1 MCFKPEWPLLR
12 QLALRL
18 GLIWLAY
25 ELSRLLFWLML
36 ARYFPGAGWQAWLQ
50 LFFAAQVFTWSH
62 LCTVN
67 LPWMVLFLLTMP
79 RGKAG
84 WWRIILNGLY
94 LLPNIL
100 SLGFDLADI
109 GYYPYVRKRMGAD
122 VLHLLGEKSDF
133 LNLLPGYALKFWP
146 VFLLI
151 LTVVIALPYV
161 LKKLNKALYSTEYQY
176 NIGFR
181 SLSIMLLSG
190 LFILGIRGG
199 FRLRPLVTMDA
210 LLYTD
215 HSRIPLIVNT
225 PFHLLHSFDGQR
237 MPELRFMTDHECRI
251 LADPRRDYGQ
261 GRPMQK
267 ENVVILVLESFGK
280 GFTRLG
286 GRKSLTPFLDSLMG
300 HSLVFSNAW
309 ANAFRSADGI
319 PACVAG
325 IPHCMD
331 EAFPNSPYATQP
343 IDALPILLKGQ
354 GYSTAF
360 FHGGT
365 NGTMGFQSFAK
376 HAGFERYYGRTEYGN
391 DDDYDGTWG
400 IWDGAF
406 LQYTAHQLQE
416 MKQPFLATVFTL
428 SSHEPFTLP
437 KGYRKPEI
445 IALRGIE
452 RGIAYADDALR
463 SFFQTASQ
471 CNWFSRTL
479 FVITADHS
487 YMACR
492 DSLGFYDR
500 NMGLFAIPVLFFHPG
515 HGNQGRWEA
524 TLFQQCDIPS
534 TLLDYLHY
542 PSPFFSYGKSAFDST
557 HPAYGYHLIDRAAFF
572 RYGDRVISAYG
583 DTVQGVYCFSE
594 DSLLR
599 SPLPHTDAASAE
611 AVRRFRAYRQMLSKT
626 ILGNQMC
633 LKNYRP

>member
-1 MCFKPEWPLLR
+1 MRLKPEWPLLR

-18 GLIWLAY
+18 GLVWLAY
-25 ELSRLLFWLML
+25 ELSRLLFWIIL
-36 ARYFPGAGWQAWLQ
+36 APYFPGTGWQSWLH
-50 LFFAAQVFTWSH
+50 LFPAAQRFTWSH

-67 LPWMVLFLLTMP
+67 LPWMVFFLLTMP
-79 RGKAG
+79 RIKGG
-84 WWRIILNGLY
+84 WWRFMLNTLF

-133 LNLLPGYALKFWP
+133 LQLLPGYALKFWP
-146 VFLLI
+146 VFLMI
-151 LTVVIALPYV
+151 LAVMLVLPYA
-161 LKKLNKALYSTEYQY
+161 LKRINKAFYLIENQY
-176 NIGFR
+176 NITFR
-181 SLSIMLLSG
+181 ILAVLVIGG
-190 LFILGIRGG
+190 LFVIGIRGG
-199 FRLRPLVTMDA
+199 FQLRPLMTMDA

-225 PFHLLHSFDGQR
+225 PFHLLHSIEGQR
-237 MPELRFMTDHECRI
+237 MPELHFMPDDECRL
-251 LADPRRDYGQ
+251 LADPRRDYGK

-280 GFTRLG
+280 SYTGLG
-286 GRKSLTPFLDSLMG
+286 GRKSVTPFLDSLMG

-343 IDALPILLKGQ
+343 IDALPALLKGQ
-354 GYSTAF
+354 GYSSAF

-376 HAGFERYYGRTEYGN
+376 HAGFDRYHGRTEYGN
-391 DDDYDGTWG
+391 DEDYDGTWG

-406 LQYTAHQLQE
+406 LQYTARQLQA
-416 MKQPFLATVFTL
+416 MKPPFFATVFTL
-428 SSHEPFTLP
+428 SSHEPFALP
-437 KGYRKPEI
+437 KGYHKPEVK
-445 IALRGIE
+445 ALRGIE

-471 CNWFSRTL
+471 QDWFRHTL

-500 NMGLFAIPVLFFHPG
+500 NLGLFAIPVLFYHPG
-515 HGNQGRWEA
+515 RSNEARWDT
-524 TLFQQCDIPS
+524 TLFQQSDIPA
-534 TLLDYLHY
+534 TVLDYLGY
-542 PSPFFSYGKSAFDST
+542 PSPFFSYGKSAFDSVR
-557 HPAYGYHLIDRAAFF
+557 PAYGYHLIDRAAYF
-572 RYGDRVISAYG
+572 RYGDRVITAYG
-583 DTVQGVYCFSE
+583 DTVQAAYSFLQ

-599 SPLPHTDAASAE
+599 SPLPLSDPASAE

-633 LKNYRP
+633 LKH